1 MQSGASL
8 NKAIGEYRPVDF
20 LGAGGMGEVYRAVHA
35 RTGRV
40 VAIKTLNR
48 ASRNPNMAERFRNE
62 ASIQAQLWHPNIAR
76 LYDFVETGEQL
87 CIIMEYVDGETLHH
101 HIQAVGPLMF
111 ADTLAIF
118 RPVVEAIAYLHDHEI
133 VHRDIKSNNI
143 KLTSKGEVKLL
154 DFGIAKAGNS
164 PQLTAMGDV
173 IGTFEYLSPE
183 QLTGSPADARSD
195 IWALGV
201 LLYEMVSGRVPFDA
215 TTIGRLV
222 EQISKGEYQSPSQR
236 NPGVP
241 REIEAIIARC
251 LKRNPAA
258 RYQTAHELL
267 TDVRRAMTALNP
279 PPAGSA
285 IQTTTLPA
293 PWLRNNWQTLTI
305 AAMALTIV
313 ALLVILAT
321 SGGVSPPPQSSS
333 APAAA
338 PNVAAPTPTAATAA
352 SAEMRSVRINTLE
365 GRADV
370 YRNSQMVGTTPYEI
384 TAPLGER
391 VRLTLKRA
399 GYEDE
404 LLDFVITENKK
415 EYTITM
421 KRP

>member
-1 MQSGASL
+1 
-8 NKAIGEYRPVDF
+8 
-20 LGAGGMGEVYRAVHA
+20 
-35 RTGRV
+35 
-40 VAIKTLNR
+40 
-48 ASRNPNMAERFRNE
+48 
-62 ASIQAQLWHPNIAR
+62 
-76 LYDFVETGEQL
+76 
-87 CIIMEYVDGETLHH
+87 
-101 HIQAVGPLMF
+101 
-111 ADTLAIF
+111 
-118 RPVVEAIAYLHDHEI
+118 
-133 VHRDIKSNNI
+133 
-143 KLTSKGEVKLL
+143 
-154 DFGIAKAGNS
+154 
-164 PQLTAMGDV
+164 
-173 IGTFEYLSPE
+173 
-183 QLTGSPADARSD
+183 
-195 IWALGV
+195 V

-241 REIEAIIARC
+241 REVEAIIARC

-258 RYQTAHELL
+258 RYQSAHELL
-267 TDVRRAMTALNP
+267 TDVRRVMTALNP

-313 ALLVILAT
+313 ALLVIVAT

-333 APAAA
+333 APAVAA
-338 PNVAAPTPTAATAA
+338 PNVAAPTPSAAPAA
-352 SAEMRSVRINTLE
+352 SAEMRTVRINTLE